1 MQYAVLELSV
11 HHGSESTIYAVP
23 VCTIWL
29 ENIVT
34 KICTKDGKEAMFATI
49 CKWPPDESKL
59 SDYLEKKKKPTS
71 NWIIYKDVKILKL
84 CSMYKILRMC
94 ISMLCVLQFLLMT
107 SLGFFLFFTKTC
119 ISTCTYTCH
128 RLTEIDWL
136 LLKSKRERGNM
147 YNADIAYRIV
157 LSFFLLRRNSE
168 VETYRI
174 LFLLLLS
181 KRKTSKK
188 DIISTD
194 YVYIVDVAMLSLM
207 VG

>member
-11 HHGSESTIYAVP
+11 YHGSESTIYAVL

-34 KICTKDGKEAMFATI
+34 KICTKDGKETMFAAI

-84 CSMYKILRMC
+84 CSMYKILHMS

-107 SLGFFLFFTKTC
+107 SLVFFFIF
-119 ISTCTYTCH
+119 Y
-128 RLTEIDWL
+128 
-136 LLKSKRERGNM
+136 
-147 YNADIAYRIV
+147 
-157 LSFFLLRRNSE
+157 
-168 VETYRI
+168 
-174 LFLLLLS
+174 
-181 KRKTSKK
+181 
-188 DIISTD
+188 
-194 YVYIVDVAMLSLM
+194 
-207 VG
+207 

>member
-1 MQYAVLELSV
+1 MC
-11 HHGSESTIYAVP
+11 STIF
-23 VCTIWL
+23 I
-29 ENIVT
+29 N
-34 KICTKDGKEAMFATI
+34 
-49 CKWPPDESKL
+49 
-59 SDYLEKKKKPTS
+59 
-71 NWIIYKDVKILKL
+71 DV
-84 CSMYKILRMC
+84 
-94 ISMLCVLQFLLMT
+94 F
-107 SLGFFLFFTKTC
+107 GFFSFFTKTC
-119 ISTCTYTCH
+119 ISACTYTCH

-147 YNADIAYRIV
+147 YDADIAYRID
-157 LSFFLLRRNSE
+157 LSFFLLHRNSE